1 MASTAVNLTPD
12 DPIAEQLK
20 AQICFL
26 PEPDKERCE
35 SCFSEILNT
44 GYSVEFLAVLSKRVN
59 SLFHDVVKEH
69 RNDLEFFEKSLI
81 HLHPA
86 MSELHRL
93 ATRFQDMKQ
102 SDSFML
108 DVFTETLKKNRKW
121 KLKHLKDIC
130 HLPKY
135 DVFLCS
141 SIVKINQAYE
151 KKFPEVPAVPA
162 FPGRTE
168 VAKSKNKDV
177 CFAESSVNFA
187 SKAPFSRDTI
197 ATGSQRRTNRLY
209 SVKSGPQQRNQ
220 INNDPADSLTEED
233 FNAPIVTS
241 SWKCCG
247 FTIHE
252 VKKSGSVE
260 WSCC

>member
-1 MASTAVNLTPD
+1 MASTALNLTPD

-26 PEPDKERCE
+26 TEPDKERCE
-35 SCFSEILNT
+35 SCLSEILST

-69 RNDLEFFEKSLI
+69 CNDLKFFEKSLI

-93 ATRFQDMKQ
+93 ATRFQDMEQ
-102 SDSFML
+102 FDSFML
-108 DVFTETLKKNRKW
+108 DVFAETLKKNSKW
-121 KLKHLKDIC
+121 KLKHLKDIY

-162 FPGRTE
+162 FPTRTE
-168 VAKSKNKDV
+168 VAESKGKNV
-177 CFAESSVNFA
+177 RFAESPVNFA
-187 SKAPFSRDTI
+187 SNATFSSDTI
-197 ATGSQRRTNRLY
+197 AIESRRGTNRL
-209 SVKSGPQQRNQ
+209 GPQQRNQ

-233 FNAPIVTS
+233 FNNPIETS
-241 SWKCCG
+241 SWKCCCL
-247 FTIHE
+247 TIHE